1 MEFEDIIRKRT
12 SVREFSDK
20 KIEKD
25 VLDKILEAGRLA
37 PTAKN
42 NQPIKIYVVSSDEGV
57 AKIDKAS
64 RCRYGA
70 PTVLIICGNKDE
82 AYHKGDYTTY
92 EMDSCIVGT
101 HMMLEA
107 TNLGVDNIWV
117 ESFDEAILREEFD
130 IPNEFTPVFLM
141 PLGFKTED
149 CPMNP
154 LHGTRKAL
162 EEIVEYK

>member
-12 SVREFSDK
+12 SVRKFSDK
-20 KIEKD
+20 KLEQEK
-25 VLDKILEAGRLA
+25 LNQILEAGRLA

-42 NQPIKIYVVSSDEGV
+42 NQPIKIYVVNSNEGIE
-57 AKIDKAS
+57 KIDKAS

-70 PTVLIICGNKDE
+70 GTILIVCGNKED

-101 HMMLEA
+101 HIMLEA

-117 ESFDEAILREEFD
+117 ESFDENILREEFD
-130 IPNEFTPVFLM
+130 IPNELTPVLLM
-141 PLGFKTED
+141 PLGYKTED

-154 LHGTRKAL
+154 LHDKRKAL
-162 EEIVEYK
+162 EEIIEYK

>member
-12 SVREFSDK
+12 SVRKFSNTK
-20 KIEKD
+20 LEQEK
-25 VLDKILEAGRLA
+25 LNKILEAGRLA

-42 NQPIKIYVVSSDEGV
+42 SQPIKIYIVNSNEGLE
-57 AKIDKAS
+57 KIDKAS

-70 PTVLIICGNKDE
+70 QTVLIVCGNKDE

-92 EMDSCIVGT
+92 EMDSCIVAT
-101 HMMLEA
+101 HIMLEA

-117 ESFDEAILREEFD
+117 ESFDENILKEEFE
-130 IPNEFTPVFLM
+130 IPNELTPVLLM
-141 PLGFKTED
+141 PLGYKTED

-154 LHGTRKAL
+154 LHAKRKAL
-162 EEIVEYK
+162 EEIIEYK